1 MPLTKI
7 NFSTAAGETIGR
19 LAEASKVTNI
29 TNNTRFLVVEN
40 EKTKYTTLD
49 NINTSVNSDIS
60 TLSGKV
66 TRLETRATDLEDR
79 ARRA

>member
-19 LAEASKVTNI
+19 LTDASKVSNI
-29 TNNTRFLVVEN
+29 TNDTRFLVVEN

-49 NINTSVNSDIS
+49 KINAGVNSNVS

-66 TRLETRATDLEDR
+66 TGLETRARDLENR
-79 ARRA
+79 ASRT